1 MNKEGQQRLCC
12 ALMIAGAAVGTA
24 HAQSVGVADR
34 VQREIGSTGHIYYN
48 LATGERVVTLQD
60 ADQTVGADAGIS
72 MPIWS
77 TQAPYPDC
85 IRDAVGSTGFFF
97 AFNDPNGT
105 TAVSQA
111 VELLQAGDIAKDTVV
126 DCLAINWVTAIPD
139 AWANGTDSSSGVV
152 GVEEFAAQWTV
163 WDADDARVVNSSTRL
178 PLIEFL
184 FFNLPGNTPDNV
196 AVGALTGW
204 SANVD
209 LVGFGTATD
218 LSFEIGDSDGD
229 CQTAAFC
236 NNDVDTNSDGIG
248 DGVSVANADRDFD
261 GLPDSDLDGDGL
273 FDWSWSIRTYLPG
286 TGNDFD
292 SDSDSGVLPASDQD
306 TIGIQLGWPTGLDVT
321 PGGSDFDDSVPAAA
335 TGADGRFLASDGVDF
350 SGAYWFGDFAC
361 PDVGEGYVP
370 PSVFAFE
377 LLARA
382 DVGPCPGDFNG
393 DGQIDFFDIS
403 IYLPCYNSGG
413 FECDFDPDLNGDGMI
428 DFFDV
433 SYLIQL
439 FVRGCP

>member
-1 MNKEGQQRLCC
+1 MNKEHQQLLCS
-12 ALMIAGAAVGTA
+12 ALLIAGTAAGSA
-24 HAQSVGVADR
+24 HALGA
-34 VQREIGSTGHIYYN
+34 VQTDQAQRQIGSTGHIYYN
-48 LATGERVVTLQD
+48 LVTGEQVVTLERAGQTAA
-60 ADQTVGADAGIS
+60 ADTGDS

-77 TQAPYPDC
+77 TRAPYPDC
-85 IRDAVGSTGFFF
+85 IQDAVGSTGFFF

-111 VELLQAGDIAKDTVV
+111 VELLQAGDIEKDTVV

-139 AWANGTDSSSGVV
+139 EWANGTDSSSGVV

-163 WDADDARVVNSSTRL
+163 WDADDARVINSSTRL
-178 PLIEFL
+178 PLIQFL

-196 AVGALTGW
+196 AAGALTGW
-204 SANVD
+204 SASVD

-248 DGVSVANADRDFD
+248 DGVSVSNADRDFD
-261 GLPDSDLDGDGL
+261 GMPDSDLDGDGL
-273 FDWSWSIRTYLPG
+273 FDWSWSIRTFLPG

-306 TIGIQLGWPTGLDVT
+306 TIGIQLGWPAGLDVT
-321 PGGSDFDDSVPAAA
+321 PGGGLDFDDSVPAAA
-335 TGADGRFLASDGVDF
+335 TGADGLFLASDGVGF
-350 SGAYWFGDFAC
+350 SGAYSFGDFAC
-361 PDVGEGYVP
+361 PDVGEAYVP

-377 LLARA
+377 LLARG
-382 DVGPCPGDFNG
+382 DDTGLCPG
-393 DGQIDFFDIS
+393 
-403 IYLPCYNSGG
+403 
-413 FECDFDPDLNGDGMI
+413 DLNGDGVL

-433 SYLIQL
+433 SEFLQDWQGGGDYNGDGQTDFFDVSSFLQD
-439 FVRGCP
+439 FNAGCP